1 VKTKSCFRRKQN
13 RPMPLTITVADP
25 LAIRLQSEAVARNI
39 PVEQFAAE
47 VLQNAVQSDDRGDG
61 WAMANQR
68 RLAFIRKEFTLG
80 LTAAEAAELQDLQWR
95 ADQHLASLDSQMLDD
110 VTEMERAAAQTLDAP
125 TP

>member
-1 VKTKSCFRRKQN
+1 
-13 RPMPLTITVADP
+13 MPLTITVADP

-61 WAMANQR
+61 WAIANQR

-95 ADQHLASLDSQMLDD
+95 ADQHLASLDTQMLDD